1 MSFKLE
7 WDKIGERFYE
17 TGVDR
22 GVVYPQ
28 DNKGEY
34 PAGAAWNGLTAVNLS
49 PSGGEPSPLY
59 ANNHKYLNLMS
70 VEELGGTI
78 EAFAYPDEFA
88 ECNGLAELAPGVRI
102 GQQKRKAFGFAYRT
116 LIGNDVE
123 GTSLGYKIVLVYGA
137 LAKPSE
143 QSNSTVNDSPE
154 AKTMS
159 WEFSTTPVEYTIG
172 TGENAKTYVSASI
185 EIDSR
190 DVAAEK
196 LAALEAVLY
205 GSGDTEARLPLPS
218 EVVTLIGTAG

>member
-1 MSFKLE
+1 MSILK
-7 WDKIGERFYE
+7 WDQTGERFYE

-28 DNKGEY
+28 DSKGEY

-49 PSGGEPSPLY
+49 PSGAEPSPLY

-78 EAFAYPDEFA
+78 EAYMYPPEFA
-88 ECNGLAELAPGVRI
+88 ECNGLKELAPGVRI

-116 LIGNDVE
+116 LIGNDTE
-123 GTSLGYKIVLVYGA
+123 GTSAGYKITLVYGA

-159 WEFSTTPVEYTIG
+159 WEFSTTPVEVEGNDPT
-172 TGENAKTYVSASI
+172 ASI

-190 DVAAEK
+190 DVSASGLK
-196 LAALEAVLY
+196 ALEDALY
-205 GSGDTEARLPLPS
+205 GTADKEAYLPLPT
-218 EVVTLIGTAG
+218 EVATLIGTAG